1 MRSLTLKL
9 TLAFLIV
16 GLTGALLVALF
27 VGFRTRSEFDRF
39 VLDRYQTD
47 LVGDLALYYEEHGD
61 WDDIESVWLHNP
73 NRRRGPEF
81 IRAPVTVADANG
93 VVQFGGKNYRPGER
107 LIEEDL
113 KRAVSIQVDGEIVG
127 WLSPPFSPRQAPMIS
142 SRLRPEADFL
152 ARVNQAIL
160 FSALGAAVIA
170 LLLGIL
176 LARTISRPVRK
187 LTEATQRIAQGELG
201 LQVEIRSK
209 DELGEL
215 GLSFNRMSGDL
226 ARSSALRRQ
235 MTADIAHD
243 LRTPLSVILG
253 YTEALADD
261 KLQGTPGIYGIM
273 HEEARHLQHL
283 IDDLRTL
290 SLADAGELSLQRQPI
305 APRELLARVAAT
317 HGAKAT
323 DKQITVQ
330 VQADADLPTID
341 VDPDRMVQVL
351 NNLMSNALRFTQEG
365 GAITLGAKS
374 DGGMVTLSVRDNG
387 AGIAQADL
395 PNIFA
400 RFYRGDKVR
409 NVEEGES
416 GLGLAIAKSLVEAH
430 GGTISIESGLGAG
443 TTFTI
448 ALPR

>member
-9 TLAFLIV
+9 TLAFLVV
-16 GLTGALLVALF
+16 GLTGVVLVSIF
-27 VGFRTRSEFDRF
+27 VGQRTQAEFSRF
-39 VLDRYQTD
+39 VLDRNQADLIASLSEYYQEYGSWENIDNIAVRTS
-47 LVGDLALYYEEHGD
+47 L
-61 WDDIESVWLHNP
+61 
-73 NRRRGPEF
+73 RRPGAEF
-81 IRAPVTVADANG
+81 VRAPVVLVDPDGIVVLGGRRYHPGQQIKAHDMEKTVAVEVNG
-93 VVQFGGKNYRPGER
+93 EMVGRVLFAFPAGPLSMRESPESTFLRSVNRAIIFG
-107 LIEEDL
+107 
-113 KRAVSIQVDGEIVG
+113 AVGSTFV
-127 WLSPPFSPRQAPMIS
+127 
-142 SRLRPEADFL
+142 
-152 ARVNQAIL
+152 
-160 FSALGAAVIA
+160 A
-170 LLLGIL
+170 LLLGLL
-176 LARTISRPVRK
+176 LARTISRPVRA

-201 LQVEIRSK
+201 LQVEVRSK

-215 GLSFNRMSGDL
+215 GLSFNQMSGDL
-226 ARSSALRRQ
+226 ARSSELRRQ

-261 KLQGTPGIYGIM
+261 KLQGTPEIYGVM

-290 SLADAGELSLQRQPI
+290 SLADSGELSLQRQPI
-305 APRELLARVAAT
+305 APRELLERVAAT
-317 HGAKAT
+317 HRAKAA
-323 DKQITVQ
+323 DKQIAVQ
-330 VQADADLPTID
+330 VQAGADLPTID
-341 VDPDRMVQVL
+341 VDPDRMVQIL
-351 NNLMSNALRFTQEG
+351 NNLMSNALRFTPEG
-365 GAITLGAKS
+365 GAIRLGAKS
-374 DGGMVTLSVRDNG
+374 DGGMVYLSVQDNG

-448 ALPR
+448 ALDAV

>member
-9 TLAFLIV
+9 TLAFLII
-16 GLTGALLVALF
+16 GLTGAVLTALF

-39 VLDRYQTD
+39 VLDRYQAD
-47 LVGDLALYYEEHGD
+47 LVADLASFYEEYGAWSD
-61 WDDIESVWLHNP
+61 LEAVLLRNP
-73 NRRRGPEF
+73 NRRRRPEF
-81 IRAPVTVADANG
+81 LRVPVVVADADG
-93 VVQFGGKNYRPGER
+93 IVQFGGKSHRPGER
-107 LIEEDL
+107 LTESNL
-113 KRAVSIQVDGEIVG
+113 KRAVPIQVDGETVG
-127 WLSPPFSPRQAPMIS
+127 WLWAPFLLQQAPMIS
-142 SRLRPEADFL
+142 PRLRPETVFL
-152 ARVNQAIL
+152 ARVNQAI
-160 FSALGAAVIA
+160 FFGALGAAVIA

-201 LQVEIRSK
+201 LQVEVRSE

-215 GLSFNRMSGDL
+215 GRSFNQMSSDL
-226 ARSSALRRQ
+226 ARSSELRRQ

-261 KLQGTPGIYGIM
+261 KLQGTPEIYGVM

-290 SLADAGELSLQRQPI
+290 SLVDAGELSLQRQPT
-305 APRELLARVAAT
+305 APRELLERTAAT
-317 HGAKAT
+317 YASKARS
-323 DKQITVQ
+323 KHITLSVE
-330 VQADADLPTID
+330 ADADLPTIN
-341 VDPDRMVQVL
+341 VDPDRMAQVL
-351 NNLMSNALRFTQEG
+351 NNLVSNALRFTPEG

-374 DGGMVTLSVRDNG
+374 DGGMVTLSVQDNG

-395 PNIFA
+395 SNIFA
-400 RFYRGDKVR
+400 RFYRGDETR
-409 NVEEGES
+409 NVEDGES

-430 GGTISIESGLGAG
+430 GGTISVESRLGTG

-448 ALPR
+448 ALL